1 MRRSGIVILVCSL
14 SVLSGCMTAREGT
27 VLPQEYLD
35 DRTAAT
41 VSVVAKPLVFARE
54 RRELAAHARD
64 YVTVA
69 ASSVNRGG
77 SVDYFLLVYFWSTL
91 DRRDRPGGRDLSAP
105 EDITVAADDRLIRL
119 KLLGHQPQEAGVG
132 SALHA
137 PPHRHWT
144 LNVYRTD
151 LATLRFLSEAGH
163 LAVVADS
170 PEGPVTYESWG
181 DDHQALRGLV
191 ARLDGRG

>member
-1 MRRSGIVILVCSL
+1 
-14 SVLSGCMTAREGT
+14 MTAGEGP
-27 VLPQEYLD
+27 VPQEYLD

-69 ASSVNRGG
+69 ACSVNRSGA
-77 SVDYFLLVYFWSTL
+77 VDYFFLVYFWSTL
-91 DRRDRPGGRDLSAP
+91 DRRDRPGGRDLPAP
-105 EDITVAADDRLIRL
+105 EDLTIAADDRLIRL

-132 SALHA
+132 SALHS

-151 LATLRFLSEAGH
+151 LATLRFLSAAGH
-163 LAVVADS
+163 IAVVTDS
-170 PEGPVTYESWG
+170 TEGAVTYEPWG
-181 DDHQALRGLV
+181 DDQRSLRGLV
-191 ARLDGRG
+191 ARLYDGA